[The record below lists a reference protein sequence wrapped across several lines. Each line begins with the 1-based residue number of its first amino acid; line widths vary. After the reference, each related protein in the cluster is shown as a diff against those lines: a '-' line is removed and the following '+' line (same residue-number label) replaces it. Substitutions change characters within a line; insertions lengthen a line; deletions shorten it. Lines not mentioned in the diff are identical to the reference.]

1 MQVMLQ
7 LQPDAAWSLRRRL
20 PASPASA
27 EFLNRARELGITL
40 RPLRAPSEHSVLAA
54 GFTVEVPDRATAERV
69 IQELRSCDVV
79 EAAYFVPS
87 DELP

>member
-7 LQPDAAWSLRRRL
+7 LQRDAARMLRHHIHNS
-20 PASPASA
+20 AASA
-27 EFLNRARELGITL
+27 ELVNKAHTLGVTL
-40 RPLRAPSEHSVLAA
+40 RPLRARSEDSPAA
-54 GFTVEVPDRATAERV
+54 SGFTVEVPDRVTADRV
-69 IQELRSCDVV
+69 IRELRDCDGV

>member
-7 LQPDAAWSLRRRL
+7 LQSEAARMLRHHSFT
-20 PASPASA
+20 SPASA
-27 EFLNRARELGITL
+27 ELVRRARKLGVTL
-40 RPLRAPSEHSVLAA
+40 RPLRVRSESSPLVSD
-54 GFTVEVPDRATAERV
+54 FTVEVPDRATAERV
-69 IQELRSCDVV
+69 IEELQDCDAV

>member
-7 LQPDAAWSLRRRL
+7 VQQEAARMLRRHL
-20 PASPASA
+20 SASPASA
-27 EFLNRARELGITL
+27 ELVNKAQMLGVTL
-40 RPLRAPSEHSVLAA
+40 RPLRARSEDSPLAS
-54 GFTVEVPDRATAERV
+54 GFTVEVPDMATAERV
-69 IQELRSCDVV
+69 IKELRDCDAV

>member
-1 MQVMLQ
+1 MQVRLQ
-7 LQPDAAWSLRRRL
+7 VQQEAARMLRRHL
-20 PASPASA
+20 FTSPASA
-27 EFLNRARELGITL
+27 ELVNKAQQLGVTL
-40 RPLRAPSEHSVLAA
+40 QPLRVRSETSPLAS

-69 IQELRSCDVV
+69 IEGLRDCDAV